1 MKMNFDDLIERKLV
15 QIKRYPNG
23 LGVVKYAKRVFYDGL
38 WGEDDRLLDARG
50 TVLDEEGNVIVWPFT
65 KVFNHK
71 ERGTDLPPN
80 TPVVY
85 VEKVNGFLGC
95 VTPTEKYGVI
105 CSTTGSLDSDFVP
118 LISKHVDI
126 EAMEGFGDGCTF
138 MFEVVDEDDPHI
150 IPTEPGAY
158 LIGMRLKENGQ
169 MLHEFELD
177 RHANLYGWKRPKW
190 SVGTFGHVLDLA
202 ANCKHEGYMIR
213 LLHESEQTVM
223 KLKSPHYLSKKALM
237 RLGSKQIG
245 NMFDNPELFRQRL
258 DEEFYDVFEW
268 LLDLGQEFWASL
280 DEQQRG
286 KFLVDYFEGI
296 GKNV

>member
-1 MKMNFDDLIERKLV
+1 MIMNFDDLIERKLV

-50 TVLDEEGNVIVWPFT
+50 LVLDEEGNVIVWPFT

-71 ERGTDLPPN
+71 ERGTDLPLD

-95 VTPTEKYGVI
+95 VTPTDKYGVI
-105 CSTTGSLDSDFVP
+105 RSTTGSLDSDFA
-118 LISKHVDI
+118 LIILKHIDLECFEDVRNI
-126 EAMEGFGDGCTF
+126 TY
-138 MFEVVDEDDPHI
+138 MFEIVDETDPHI

-158 LIGMRLKENGQ
+158 LIGCRYHVDGRMMYEW
-169 MLHEFELD
+169 ELD
-177 RHANLYGWKRPKW
+177 RIAENFGWKRPKW
-190 SVGTFGHVLDLA
+190 SVGTFGFVLEQA
-202 ANCKHEGYMIR
+202 AKCKHEGYMIR
-213 LLHESEQTVM
+213 LHDEGERTVM

-237 RLGSKQIG
+237 RLGSKQIS

-258 DEEFYDVFEW
+258 DEEFYEVFDW
-268 LLDLGQEFWASL
+268 LLDLGQEFWSSL

>member
-71 ERGTDLPPN
+71 ERGTDLPLD

-118 LISKHVDI
+118 LISKHVDFSDFSG
-126 EAMEGFGDGCTF
+126 MEGIRGMTH
-138 MFEVVDEDDPHI
+138 MFEIVDETDPHI

-158 LIGMRLKENGQ
+158 LIGARDLVDGR
-169 MLHEFELD
+169 MLCEWELD
-177 RHANLYGWKRPKW
+177 RVAAHFEWKRPKW
-190 SVGTFGHVLDLA
+190 SVGTFGFVLEQA
-202 ANCKHEGYMIR
+202 ALCKHEGYMIR
-213 LLHESEQTVM
+213 LWDENERTVM

-237 RLGSKQIG
+237 RLGSKQITS
-245 NMFDNPELFRQRL
+245 MFENPELFRQRL
-258 DEEFYDVFEW
+258 DEEFYSVFEYI
-268 LLDLGQEFWASL
+268 LLSGKEFWSIL
-280 DEQQRG
+280 DEQDRS
-286 KFLVDYFEGI
+286 KFLEDYF
-296 GKNV
+296 NA